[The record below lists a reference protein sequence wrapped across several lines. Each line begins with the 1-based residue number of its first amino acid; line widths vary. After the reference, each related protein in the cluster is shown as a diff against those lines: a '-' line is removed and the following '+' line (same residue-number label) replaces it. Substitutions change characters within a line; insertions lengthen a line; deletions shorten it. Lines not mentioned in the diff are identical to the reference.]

1 MFPCSASNM
10 IRPSFRRPF
19 SSNSVRSLAVFL
31 NAFSSV
37 DSSRALMHRRISCF
51 MCSDV
56 PRSSPRWHF
65 VWIRKAQESVSLPS
79 CVLRLLALP
88 YSKSDGNTEAR
99 ACTYTIVIRR
109 IYSSRIKYGE
119 GYVTYLRASTVAH
132 SLTLN
137 MKFCENFKTPRISAD
152 KRFYIM
158 SVVTPHL
165 MG

>member
-1 MFPCSASNM
+1 MY
-10 IRPSFRRPF
+10 
-19 SSNSVRSLAVFL
+19 
-31 NAFSSV
+31 
-37 DSSRALMHRRISCF
+37 
-51 MCSDV
+51 SDV

-88 YSKSDGNTEAR
+88 YSKLDSNAEAR

-119 GYVTYLRASTVAH
+119 SYATYLRASTIAH

-152 KRFYIM
+152 ERFYIM
-158 SVVTPHL
+158 FVVTPHL
-165 MG
+165 NGRDFGVNQRRKFRPLFLFGQ

>member
-1 MFPCSASNM
+1 MY
-10 IRPSFRRPF
+10 
-19 SSNSVRSLAVFL
+19 
-31 NAFSSV
+31 
-37 DSSRALMHRRISCF
+37 
-51 MCSDV
+51 SDV

-88 YSKSDGNTEAR
+88 YSKLDGNAEAR

-119 GYVTYLRASTVAH
+119 GYATYLRASTVAH

-152 KRFYIM
+152 KRFIYVCCDSASQWQGFWRQSTSQI
-158 SVVTPHL
+158 
-165 MG
+165 

>member
-1 MFPCSASNM
+1 M
-10 IRPSFRRPF
+10 RK
-19 SSNSVRSLAVFL
+19 LATMNIIVLSIVLF
-31 NAFSSV
+31 FCTV
-37 DSSRALMHRRISCF
+37 CF
-51 MCSDV
+51 MYSDV

-99 ACTYTIVIRR
+99 ACTYTIVVHRN
-109 IYSSRIKYGE
+109 YSSRIKHGNDYA
-119 GYVTYLRASTVAH
+119 TYLRASIVAH
-132 SLTLN
+132 SLTLD

-158 SVVTPHL
+158 FVVTPHL
-165 MG
+165 NGRDFGVNQRRKFRPLFLFGQ